1 MIDRKE
7 LKQNGRRS
15 LKKNYWLF
23 VAICLIAV
31 FMGSEFGGSLDGIRA
46 NIAPVNVNEYS
57 TLDSAKEGLGITNAN
72 VADAVITN
80 LIQGQAEER
89 RRISEKVEK
98 NLKSADGNRILE
110 RQKGVFADL
119 ANSISSGKIYVD
131 AFDRATRVFKSKS
144 FVVLMF
150 VIITALYHLALLFM
164 LKECYVV
171 TTRRLFLEGRIY
183 DKVPLYTFVYLV
195 KSRKWIKSAFT
206 MMLTFVYKLLWGMT
220 VIAIPIKH
228 YSYFMVPYIVAENP
242 DIRANEAITLSRHM
256 MKGHKWECFRIF
268 LSFIPWFL
276 LDYISLGLVSVFYSN
291 AYRTAVY
298 CEYYVKLRK
307 LAKEKGL
314 PYAEKLND
322 TYLFQRPELSAMEK
336 SYADVM
342 HYINEPVPEARKAKG
357 IRGFME
363 NWLGVMLL
371 GTPGDLEYEK
381 EQARADNI
389 RRLKYVFDGK
399 IYPARLSPLEHRA
412 KKISLETPNYIR
424 NYSIPSLV
432 LMFFIFSFIGWTW
445 EVSLHLVKDGVF
457 INRGTMYGPWLP
469 IYGAGGVLILIL
481 LNKFRRNPLGEFFA
495 AVILSGFVEYF
506 TSLYLEMTKGLRWWD
521 YSGYFLNLDGRICAE
536 GLITFGLGG
545 MAVVYALAPSL
556 DNMIRKIK
564 LKVLIPVCLA
574 LICIFAADQMY
585 SSGHPN
591 EGKGISDYSMTI
603 VEDLVIYKS

>member
-46 NIAPVNVNEYS
+46 NIAPVNVKEYS

-80 LIQGQAEER
+80 LIQGQAEEG
-89 RRISEKVEK
+89 RRISERVEK

-119 ANSISSGKIYVD
+119 ANSISSGKIYVN
-131 AFDRATRVFKSKS
+131 AFDRATRVFKSKN

-150 VIITALYHLALLFM
+150 VIIAAMYHLALLFM

-276 LDYISLGLVSVFYSN
+276 LDYIPVELWVWRS
-291 AYRTAVY
+291 Y
-298 CEYYVKLRK
+298 CAR
-307 LAKEKGL
+307 
-314 PYAEKLND
+314 
-322 TYLFQRPELSAMEK
+322 YLF
-336 SYADVM
+336 
-342 HYINEPVPEARKAKG
+342 I
-357 IRGFME
+357 
-363 NWLGVMLL
+363 
-371 GTPGDLEYEK
+371 
-381 EQARADNI
+381 
-389 RRLKYVFDGK
+389 
-399 IYPARLSPLEHRA
+399 
-412 KKISLETPNYIR
+412 
-424 NYSIPSLV
+424 
-432 LMFFIFSFIGWTW
+432 
-445 EVSLHLVKDGVF
+445 
-457 INRGTMYGPWLP
+457 
-469 IYGAGGVLILIL
+469 
-481 LNKFRRNPLGEFFA
+481 
-495 AVILSGFVEYF
+495 
-506 TSLYLEMTKGLRWWD
+506 
-521 YSGYFLNLDGRICAE
+521 
-536 GLITFGLGG
+536 
-545 MAVVYALAPSL
+545 
-556 DNMIRKIK
+556 
-564 LKVLIPVCLA
+564 
-574 LICIFAADQMY
+574 
-585 SSGHPN
+585 
-591 EGKGISDYSMTI
+591 
-603 VEDLVIYKS
+603 